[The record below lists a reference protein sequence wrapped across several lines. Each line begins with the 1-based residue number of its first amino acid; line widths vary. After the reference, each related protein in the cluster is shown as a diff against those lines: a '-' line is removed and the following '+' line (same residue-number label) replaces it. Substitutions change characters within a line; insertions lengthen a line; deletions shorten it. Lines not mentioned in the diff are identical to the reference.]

1 MVMTDCMIDC
11 ETTGT
16 NPAYNGIMQIAAV
29 QFNYDTG
36 EIGPVFNRCLAMAPN
51 RFWSDSTRTWWG
63 KQRKDIFNSI
73 IDRMEDPGT
82 VMRDFVSYASTDV
95 PSGGL
100 RFWAK
105 PTIFDYT
112 FVESYCEQFGL
123 PMPFSYRTTR
133 DLNTFMAAM
142 AGGVN
147 HQDMEHIE
155 PPTNAHDALA
165 DCVFQLKLLF
175 AAKDRNFGIQD
186 AIYEEIN

>member
-1 MVMTDCMIDC
+1 MVMTDIMVDI

-16 NPAYNGIMQIAAV
+16 NPAYNAIMQIGAI

-51 RFWSDSTRTWWG
+51 RFWSDSTRTWWS
-63 KQRKDIFNSI
+63 KQRKDTFNSI

-82 VMRDFVSYASTDV
+82 VMRDFAAYANL
-95 PSGGL
+95 GGEGL

-112 FVESYCEQFGL
+112 FIESYCEQYGMA
-123 PMPFSYRTTR
+123 MPFSYRTTR
-133 DLNTFMAAM
+133 DLNTYLAAM
-142 AGGVN
+142 AGGAN
-147 HQDMEHIE
+147 HQDMEHIQ
-155 PPTNAHDALA
+155 PPANAHDALA

-175 AAKDRNFGIQD
+175 AAKERNFGIQD